1 MACTDPDRSRVS
13 RTRLVQEHAD
23 NGTLVL
29 PAHFPAPTAGWIR
42 RHAGAY
48 RFEFRE

>member
-1 MACTDPDRSRVS
+1 MACTDPVTSRDS
-13 RTRLVQEHAD
+13 RIRLVQEHAAL
-23 NGTLVL
+23 GTLVL

-48 RFEFRE
+48 RFEFQE

>member
-1 MACTDPDRSRVS
+1 MACTDPDGSRVS

-23 NGTLVL
+23 DGTLIL

-42 RHAGAY
+42 PHGAAY
-48 RFEFRE
+48 RVDFRE